1 MEVKLYKKDGKV
13 IKAELNGKEYTNI
26 KNIRI
31 NNNYKDDSSQ
41 ESIVIEFSAMTKL
54 EIVDE
59 GFSSLEKEIEV
70 KKHEEFINSWLG
82 RKKRF

>member
-41 ESIVIEFSAMTKL
+41 ESIIIEFSAMTKL

-70 KKHEEFINSWLG
+70 KKHEEFINSWLD

>member
-13 IKAELNGKEYTNI
+13 IKAELNGKEYDNI

-31 NNNYKDDSSQ
+31 NNNYKDNYNQ
-41 ESIVIEFSAMTKL
+41 ESIIIEFSAMTKL

-70 KKHEEFINSWLG
+70 KEHEDFIGSWLD
-82 RKKRF
+82 RRKRF

>member
-13 IKAELNGKEYTNI
+13 IKAELNGKEYNNI

-31 NNNYKDDSSQ
+31 NNNYKDNYNQ
-41 ESIVIEFSAMTKL
+41 ESIIIEFSAMTKL

-70 KKHEEFINSWLG
+70 KEHEDFIGSWLNR
-82 RKKRF
+82 RKRC

>member
-41 ESIVIEFSAMTKL
+41 ESIIIEFSAMTKL

-70 KKHEEFINSWLG
+70 KEHEDFIGSWLD
-82 RKKRF
+82 RRKRF

>member
-13 IKAELNGKEYTNI
+13 IKAELNGKEYNNI

-31 NNNYKDDSSQ
+31 NNNYKDNYNQ
-41 ESIVIEFSAMTKL
+41 ESIIIEFSAMTKL

-70 KKHEEFINSWLG
+70 KEHEDFIGSWLN
-82 RKKRF
+82 RRKRF

>member
-31 NNNYKDDSSQ
+31 NNNYKDNYNQ
-41 ESIVIEFSAMTKL
+41 ESIIIEFSAMTKL

-70 KKHEEFINSWLG
+70 KEHEDFIGSWLD
-82 RKKRF
+82 RRKRF